1 MGADLYSA
9 GLLVQHGL
17 SGSVAVPHQQAKVKQ
32 VKLCPP
38 TKTDNAGEVAKIDLA
53 ESKSE
58 DHNLLH
64 SHHHHHHTEASIKL
78 AKEIGTDYT
87 FKRQI
92 VWFNAIGFLVLH
104 MCAVYGVFLM
114 FAGHAKIWTTIYC
127 ERNFADRD

>member
-1 MGADLYSA
+1 MYSA

-17 SGSVAVPHQQAKVKQ
+17 SRSVAVPHQQAKVKQ

-38 TKTDNAGEVAKIDLA
+38 TKTDNAEEAAKTDHH
-53 ESKSE
+53 ESKPE
-58 DHNLLH
+58 DQNLLH
-64 SHHHHHHTEASIKL
+64 NQHHHHTEASIRL

-104 MCAVYGVFLM
+104 LCALYGVFLM
-114 FAGHAKIWTTIYC
+114 FAGHAKIWTTIYGMIGIWPIG
-127 ERNFADRD
+127 F